1 MENLLNQL
9 ADHPFLRDLPSAH
22 VREVA
27 ECSQSA
33 SFDEDA
39 YLFRA
44 HEYAQWFYLLFRGS
58 VGLKVHVPHLGP
70 IPIQTIKAGE
80 ALGWSWLLPP
90 YRWHF
95 DARAIEPV
103 DAAAIDARRLRHVMD
118 GQPALGYELLKR
130 TTVIMGQRLQA
141 TRLQLLDVYEA
152 RTT

>member
-1 MENLLNQL
+1 MENLQQALSE
-9 ADHPFLRDLPSAH
+9 HSFLRDLPAAQ

-27 ECSQSA
+27 GCAQPA
-33 SFDEDA
+33 SFAEDA

-44 HEYAQWFYLLFRGS
+44 HEYADRFYLLFRGS
-58 VGLKVHVPHLGP
+58 VALKVHVPHLGP
-70 IPIQTIKAGE
+70 IPIQTIKSGE

-103 DAAAIDARRLRHVMD
+103 EAAAIDARMLRHLMEQ
-118 GQPALGYELLKR
+118 QPELGYQLLKR
-130 TTVIMGQRLQA
+130 MAEIMALRLQA